1 MNHVLSCLGH
11 IGSSVMNKEQTP
23 LAHRQFSPDVCP
35 EIFSTYS
42 VLVTPWPPMDWCRK
56 VSVCV
61 MGAGEG
67 E

>member
-56 VSVCV
+56 
-61 MGAGEG
+61 
-67 E
+67 